1 MSDTPD
7 KKAEKAE
14 KIKAT
19 DTAPSAA
26 EASPEASVSETPA
39 AEAKKSAPK
48 AKKAPAKKA
57 EPVAEQTAPEATAE
71 APAEAAPA
79 EKKVETA
86 ADLLSSDVGELKV
99 RRAKGSKNVVSGIC
113 HVLATFNNTM
123 VTFTDKAGNVIARS
137 SSGKCGFRSAKKSTA
152 YAAQVVCQDAAKV
165 AMSHGLKDVEVRLK
179 GPGMGRDSAVRTLQ
193 TLGIGVSAIVD
204 VTPIPHNGCRP
215 RKRRRV

>member
-1 MSDTPD
+1 MSESTDP
-7 KKAEKAE
+7 KADKAE

-19 DTAPSAA
+19 DTAPGAA
-26 EASPEASVSETPA
+26 EASTEASQSENPA

-48 AKKAPAKKA
+48 AKKATAKKAA
-57 EPVAEQTAPEATAE
+57 EPVAEEKAAE
-71 APAEAAPA
+71 AVPVSAESAPA

-86 ADLLSSDVGELKV
+86 ADVLSSDVGELKV

-165 AMSHGLKDVEVRLK
+165 AMSHGLKDVEVHLK

-193 TLGIGVSAIVD
+193 TLGLGVSSIVD